1 MKTSIFIKTW
11 HGGLNWLRYCLQS
24 IRKYASEV
32 EEVIVVSDES
42 CFSEVRS
49 IASEE
54 RVISVPNWKNGY
66 IQQQWVK
73 LCADSMTDSEQIL
86 FVDSDCIFYTP
97 FTPEA
102 FMQDGKPILLKT
114 RYSELGDSSV
124 ANVAQKWR
132 GITESIVKWPV
143 EWEYMRRCP
152 LMFLSSTIRSAR
164 KRFPR
169 LLDHLMRLTDSGFS
183 EFNFLGAF
191 VEHVEPEKYCAINT
205 IKFLPPCPAK
215 QFWSWGGITPEIQSE
230 IEGYLQ

>member
-1 MKTSIFIKTW
+1 MSGENNMAKVFYEETVNGETV
-11 HGGLNWLRYCLQS
+11 LRNYTTTANALPF
-24 IRKYASEV
+24 ALP
-32 EEVIVVSDES
+32 
-42 CFSEVRS
+42 VRPG
-49 IASEE
+49 
-54 RVISVPNWKNGY
+54 V
-66 IQQQWVK
+66 
-73 LCADSMTDSEQIL
+73 
-86 FVDSDCIFYTP
+86 
-97 FTPEA
+97 
-102 FMQDGKPILLKT
+102 GKKFWSWP
-114 RYSELGDSSV
+114 SV

-169 LLDHLMRLTDSGFS
+169 LQDHLMRLTDSGFS